1 MVREGWCGWG
11 GKVFVLVRIFLS
23 PLLFQNKFICQTVN
37 CQAVYEESFLPFQK
51 WDLKRWPQWEK
62 KSYHY
67 ALLVLMDWKEIK
79 VYESFLYVI
88 EAVPVLRWN
97 TLPIEFQSNYSQGR
111 QILCCCFIYF
121 SWEFTQ
127 QIQIC
132 HHLFPVLM
140 QYATR
145 LERKYVI
152 SLTMVLC

>member
-11 GKVFVLVRIFLS
+11 GKVFVRVRIFLS

-37 CQAVYEESFLPFQK
+37 CQAVYEESFLPIQK

-67 ALLVLMDWKEIK
+67 ALLVLMDWKEIQ

-88 EAVPVLRWN
+88 EAVPVLPWN
-97 TLPIEFQSNYSQGR
+97 TLPIEFQSNLAKEGK
-111 QILCCCFIYF
+111 ILCCCFKK
-121 SWEFTQ
+121 
-127 QIQIC
+127 IC

-140 QYATR
+140 QYVTR